1 MYPASSVSKTP
12 AVFSQRPDSKRAWML
27 LALLLLLSL
36 PWVSA
41 QAGQPFLWQLEHN
54 GRHHYLFGTIHS
66 GHPELNQ
73 LPESVEQAFN
83 QSDRFYG
90 ELELDPQTLQTT
102 QQLLQLPPGRKLSSS
117 LPPKLRQRSN
127 QELARIN
134 PNLNLALFERLKLW
148 AFTVALTLIEDQLNY
163 SQQPAMDQRLY
174 QRARQSG
181 KETGALETP
190 QQQIGVFEQL
200 SFAEQIAML
209 EATLESLAQQ
219 TPNNSWMQQTY
230 AAYRSGDPDQLN
242 ALFET
247 QWQLDDKILQKL
259 EQGLIDDRNRLM
271 AERIEEELQQHP
283 QQSLFIAVGAAHF
296 GSDNGVQ
303 ALLANKGYHISRVVD

>member
-1 MYPASSVSKTP
+1 MYSASSVSRHP
-12 AVFSQRPDSKRAWML
+12 ARLSHYLVSKRSLAL
-27 LALLLLLSL
+27 LALLLLLCL

-54 GRHHYLFGTIHS
+54 GRSHYLFGTIHS

-73 LPESVEQAFN
+73 LPASVEKAFN
-83 QSDRFYG
+83 QADRFYG
-90 ELELDPQTLQTT
+90 ELTLDPPTLQTT
-102 QQLLQLPPGRKLSSS
+102 QQLLQLPPGRSLSSS

-134 PNLNLALFERLKLW
+134 PNLNLALFDRLKLW

-163 SQQPAMDQRLY
+163 GQQPAMDQRLY
-174 QRARQSG
+174 QRALQAG
-181 KETGALETP
+181 KKTGALETP
-190 QQQIGVFEQL
+190 QQQVGVFEQL

-209 EATLESLAQQ
+209 EATLDSLAQQ
-219 TPNNSWMQQTY
+219 TKENSWMQQTY

-242 ALFET
+242 SLFET

-259 EQGLIDDRNRLM
+259 ERGLIDNRNRLM
-271 AERIEEELQQHP
+271 AQRVEQELRAHP
-283 QQSLFIAVGAAHF
+283 QQSLFIAIGAAHF
-296 GSDNGVQ
+296 GSENGVQ
-303 ALLANKGYHISRVVD
+303 ALLQRSGYSVSRVID